1 MRSSLALL
9 TFAAALVSAQAQ
21 NYTSELDMTIDPGTV
36 PQQTRATWCQAQTNT
51 CELLCGNDTGDNS
64 CTESDLSWECTC
76 SSNSSAPGLQY
87 YTQTVPT
94 FICNELF
101 SQCITSNANSQR
113 GQESCTDNIHDLC
126 GTVNPPKNAITDGGE
141 STTAGT
147 ATTAAATESG
157 TSSATGTAD
166 SVTSTS
172 SDGLAAPTMVP
183 AGKGAAALAIGIL
196 AYLV

>member
-1 MRSSLALL
+1 MIIVHPGPSRSYSDIQLHL
-9 TFAAALVSAQAQ
+9 
-21 NYTSELDMTIDPGTV
+21 
-36 PQQTRATWCQAQTNT
+36 QT
-51 CELLCGNDTGDNS
+51 
-64 CTESDLSWECTC
+64 DLSWKCTC

-94 FICNELF
+94 FICNELY
-101 SQCITSNANSQR
+101 SQCITANVNSQR
-113 GQESCTDNIHDLC
+113 GQDSCTENIHDLC
-126 GTVNPPKNAITDGGE
+126 GTINPPKSAITDGD
-141 STTAGT
+141 STTTGTDT
-147 ATTAAATESG
+147 ATATATESG
-157 TSSATGTAD
+157 SGSSATAD